1 MGTWRWLGL
10 PAAALALVLA
20 SRAPSPAAAEDPVH
34 IKSHVSYDVRPG
46 QGPVRVVWDVLFENN
61 DPQTTADGEGT
72 VFFYENLTIPVLRG
86 ASAVSATSSSGEPLA
101 VSLGEPGRS
110 PTVSAYV
117 SFDQAVFYGESYSFT
132 LSYELANV
140 RAPSLLVTPSYVYL
154 PVVAGGDESTVTVSS
169 PAPNG
174 WSVILEAGQC
184 TQNGTTF
191 TCSGADAAFL
201 AAILEVSRPDATTSF
216 GFDVPMGPK
225 NVSVTMS
232 YFQGEGGV
240 AQHLKDLVATGLPL
254 IQDLYGFPYPGPSTV
269 RIAQGGQ
276 RAVLGYEGI
285 TSCGQPRNCSVIVS
299 PAADDI
305 TVLHELAHLW
315 SGIYGKRWLS
325 EGFAQLIAEEAAGAL
340 PAGLVQSQPPE
351 KEPAATDLRLDE
363 WGDVSSLI
371 GANESALNVENAGYD
386 RSLRF
391 LHLLQ
396 AEVGD
401 GVLRQVN
408 AALAASEKPADSKRY
423 LDLVEKIGGK
433 RVDNLFAEWIFPP
446 SIGPVLTKRVEA
458 QQRLRELLGRA
469 ADKSLSH
476 DLPDQIQANIDA
488 WRFDNAMAATDE
500 AESELARYEG
510 LKQALTDLTRDAEDR
525 GLSVPSVISDSI
537 HNWEFDKGRRMLAD
551 ADRAIDAYAS
561 SREQVEARRDLWKR
575 LGLIGADPHNDL
587 THASEAFT
595 RGDFQAALNHAN
607 QAAEKAQSASGMAF
621 RKLLVFALVFAIC
634 GGGIGIAAWISRKRD
649 DQLSPL

>member
-1 MGTWRWLGL
+1 M
-10 PAAALALVLA
+10 
-20 SRAPSPAAAEDPVH
+20 
-34 IKSHVSYDVRPG
+34 
-46 QGPVRVVWDVLFENN
+46 
-61 DPQTTADGEGT
+61 
-72 VFFYENLTIPVLRG
+72 
-86 ASAVSATSSSGEPLA
+86 
-101 VSLGEPGRS
+101 
-110 PTVSAYV
+110 
-117 SFDQAVFYGESYSFT
+117 
-132 LSYELANV
+132 
-140 RAPSLLVTPSYVYL
+140 
-154 PVVAGGDESTVTVSS
+154 
-169 PAPNG
+169 
-174 WSVILEAGQC
+174 
-184 TQNGTTF
+184 
-191 TCSGADAAFL
+191 
-201 AAILEVSRPDATTSF
+201 
-216 GFDVPMGPK
+216 
-225 NVSVTMS
+225 
-232 YFQGEGGV
+232 
-240 AQHLKDLVATGLPL
+240 
-254 IQDLYGFPYPGPSTV
+254 
-269 RIAQGGQ
+269 
-276 RAVLGYEGI
+276 
-285 TSCGQPRNCSVIVS
+285 
-299 PAADDI
+299 
-305 TVLHELAHLW
+305 
-315 SGIYGKRWLS
+315 
-325 EGFAQLIAEEAAGAL
+325 
-340 PAGLVQSQPPE
+340 
-351 KEPAATDLRLDE
+351 
-363 WGDVSSLI
+363 
-371 GANESALNVENAGYD
+371 
-386 RSLRF
+386 
-391 LHLLQ
+391 
-396 AEVGD
+396 
-401 GVLRQVN
+401 LRQVN

-458 QQRLRELLGRA
+458 QRRLQELLGRA

-634 GGGIGIAAWISRKRD
+634 GGGIGTAARISRKRD

>member
-232 YFQGEGGV
+232 YFQGEGGI
-240 AQHLKDLVATGLPL
+240 AQHLRT
-254 IQDLYGFPYPGPSTV
+254 
-269 RIAQGGQ
+269 
-276 RAVLGYEGI
+276 
-285 TSCGQPRNCSVIVS
+285 
-299 PAADDI
+299 
-305 TVLHELAHLW
+305 W
-315 SGIYGKRWLS
+315 
-325 EGFAQLIAEEAAGAL
+325 
-340 PAGLVQSQPPE
+340 
-351 KEPAATDLRLDE
+351 
-363 WGDVSSLI
+363 
-371 GANESALNVENAGYD
+371 
-386 RSLRF
+386 
-391 LHLLQ
+391 
-396 AEVGD
+396 
-401 GVLRQVN
+401 
-408 AALAASEKPADSKRY
+408 
-423 LDLVEKIGGK
+423 
-433 RVDNLFAEWIFPP
+433 
-446 SIGPVLTKRVEA
+446 
-458 QQRLRELLGRA
+458 
-469 ADKSLSH
+469 
-476 DLPDQIQANIDA
+476 
-488 WRFDNAMAATDE
+488 
-500 AESELARYEG
+500 
-510 LKQALTDLTRDAEDR
+510 
-525 GLSVPSVISDSI
+525 
-537 HNWEFDKGRRMLAD
+537 
-551 ADRAIDAYAS
+551 
-561 SREQVEARRDLWKR
+561 
-575 LGLIGADPHNDL
+575 
-587 THASEAFT
+587 
-595 RGDFQAALNHAN
+595 
-607 QAAEKAQSASGMAF
+607 
-621 RKLLVFALVFAIC
+621 
-634 GGGIGIAAWISRKRD
+634 
-649 DQLSPL
+649 